1 MSVIQRN
8 SSPQSG
14 GPEQVE
20 AGTPTTGKPK
30 GLTASLIAVGVLLLA
45 AVVALGVFGVP
56 YVRALT
62 TDRTTAEMRDDALIG
77 AQQVAINLNNADSA
91 NLDQSIENMRS
102 SVTGD
107 EMTTYLQTVQDSI
120 TDELRNS
127 GSKADTEVVQSA
139 LTELNTDDR
148 TATALVVVRVT
159 TTQGNQ
165 FVKNQ
170 LGMRLGMVEVDGV
183 WKAQSA
189 DPVGSRVDLGSG
201 TLPAADGSTPAPGAS
216 PAPGSGTEAPA
227 SSAPAPTTEGGDSG
241 GQ

>member
-1 MSVIQRN
+1 M
-8 SSPQSG
+8 
-14 GPEQVE
+14 
-20 AGTPTTGKPK
+20 
-30 GLTASLIAVGVLLLA
+30 
-45 AVVALGVFGVP
+45 VALGVFGVP

-159 TTQGNQ
+159 TTQATSSSRISSACGWAWSRST
-165 FVKNQ
+165 
-170 LGMRLGMVEVDGV
+170 GGSGRLSRLIR
-183 WKAQSA
+183 SA
-189 DPVGSRVDLGSG
+189 LGSI
-201 TLPAADGSTPAPGAS
+201 
-216 PAPGSGTEAPA
+216 
-227 SSAPAPTTEGGDSG
+227 SAPAPCRHRRLHACS
-241 GQ
+241 

>member
-1 MSVIQRN
+1 
-8 SSPQSG
+8 
-14 GPEQVE
+14 
-20 AGTPTTGKPK
+20 
-30 GLTASLIAVGVLLLA
+30 
-45 AVVALGVFGVP
+45 
-56 YVRALT
+56 
-62 TDRTTAEMRDDALIG
+62 MRDDALIG

-159 TTQGNQ
+159 TTQQ
-165 FVKNQ
+165 PVRQ
-170 LGMRLGMVEVDGV
+170 E
-183 WKAQSA
+183 SA
-189 DPVGSRVDLGSG
+189 RHAAGHGRGRRGGLEGSVG
-201 TLPAADGSTPAPGAS
+201 
-216 PAPGSGTEAPA
+216 
-227 SSAPAPTTEGGDSG
+227 
-241 GQ
+241 

>member
-1 MSVIQRN
+1 
-8 SSPQSG
+8 
-14 GPEQVE
+14 
-20 AGTPTTGKPK
+20 
-30 GLTASLIAVGVLLLA
+30 LLLA

-62 TDRTTAEMRDDALIG
+62 TDRTTAEMRDDALVG

-189 DPVGSRVDLGSG
+189 DPIGSRLDLGSG
-201 TLPAADGSTPAPGAS
+201 TLPAADGSTPAPDAT

-227 SSAPAPTTEGGDSG
+227 SGAPAPTTEGGDSG

>member
-1 MSVIQRN
+1 
-8 SSPQSG
+8 
-14 GPEQVE
+14 
-20 AGTPTTGKPK
+20 
-30 GLTASLIAVGVLLLA
+30 
-45 AVVALGVFGVP
+45 
-56 YVRALT
+56 
-62 TDRTTAEMRDDALIG
+62 MRDDALIG

-189 DPVGSRVDLGSG
+189 DPIGSRLDLGSG
-201 TLPAADGSTPAPGAS
+201 TLPPPTAPRLLLTQRPHPVRG
-216 PAPGSGTEAPA
+216 PRHLPPVLPHRQPRVVIPVA
-227 SSAPAPTTEGGDSG
+227 SSSSNLHTDIPRRRSA
-241 GQ
+241 

>member
-1 MSVIQRN
+1 MRERK
-8 SSPQSG
+8 SSSESSDPT
-14 GPEQVE
+14 PD
-20 AGTPTTGKPK
+20 TPTSDRPTSGAPK
-30 GLTASLIAVGVLLLA
+30 GLKASLVGVGVLLIA
-45 AVVALGVFGVP
+45 AVVALAIFGVP

-77 AQQVAINLNNADSA
+77 ARQVAINLNNADSA
-91 NLDQSIENMRS
+91 NLDQSLDNMRS

-120 TDELRNS
+120 TDELRSS

-159 TTQGNQ
+159 TTKGDQY
-165 FVKNQ
+165 VKNQ
-170 LGMRLGMVEVDGV
+170 LGMRLGMVDVDGV

-189 DPVGSRVDLGSG
+189 DPVGSRIDLGSG
-201 TLPAADGSTPAPGAS
+201 TVPAPDGATPAPADDGSAAPTPS
-216 PAPGSGTEAPA
+216 PAPTAGGGS
-227 SSAPAPTTEGGDSG
+227 
-241 GQ
+241 